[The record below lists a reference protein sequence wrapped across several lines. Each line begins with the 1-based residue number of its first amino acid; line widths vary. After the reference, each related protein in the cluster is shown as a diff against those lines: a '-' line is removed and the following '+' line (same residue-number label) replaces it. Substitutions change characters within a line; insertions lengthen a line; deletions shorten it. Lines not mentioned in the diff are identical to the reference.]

1 MSFKTGLN
9 GVTELLVMVLM
20 VVLVFALFSNLEL
33 AYKLSIGVMVF
44 TLIFLTSVAAQVL
57 KQQQEEKK
65 QQ

>member
-9 GVTELLVMVLM
+9 GITELLVMVLM

-33 AYKLSIGVMVF
+33 MYKLSIGVMVF
-44 TLIFLTSVAAQVL
+44 TLIFLTSVAAQIL